1 MSADPAGRLP
11 VASGRQTWAA
21 VRRLAGPHRGLALA
35 ALLTAVAATAV
46 YLVTAPVLGRIVD
59 QVIENRPTSDLTGP
73 ITLLVVIALVY
84 ALLSMVSVVL
94 VARLG
99 EQILAELRE
108 RFIERALDLPLEQVE
123 SAGSGDLTSRV
134 TNDVSVISK
143 GIREALPSF
152 SRAALTIGLTLVG
165 LAVLDWR
172 FALAALCAAPI
183 QIWTVRWYLH
193 TAPPLYAKQR
203 VAVGDLQ
210 QELLDSISGAG
221 TVRAFGLRRAHLDK
235 VTARSGHSVAL
246 TLAAVRLQ
254 TRFFARLNL
263 AELIGLSAVLITG
276 YFLVDRGEVTVGA
289 ASAAALYFANLFNPI
304 NVALASIDEAQ
315 AAAASLARLVGVID
329 IAAEPAPAEVG
340 ADVGAESAPAPRP
353 APVEIDGVGHAYVPN
368 HDVLDDVSLA
378 LAAGEQVAVVGTS
391 GAGKTTLAK
400 LVAGVHRPTRGR
412 IRLAGV
418 DTRDL
423 GPRGVRRTVA
433 LITQEVHVFAGPLA
447 ADLRLARPE
456 ATDEDLHAAL
466 AAVGASEWVALLP
479 EGPATVVGDGGH
491 SLTVAQAQQLALA
504 RLLLVDPPVAIL
516 DEATAEAGSAGARIL
531 EEAAARAMSGRT
543 ALIVAHR
550 LTQAAS
556 ADRVVVLDSG
566 RVVEVGTHAELVA
579 AGGPYATLW
588 AAWSAGRPNEL
599 PIV

>member
-1 MSADPAGRLP
+1 MSADPAVRLP
-11 VASGRQTWAA
+11 VASAKQTWAA
-21 VRRLAGPHRGLALA
+21 VRRLGGPHRGLAVA

-59 QVIENRPTSDLTGP
+59 QVIGNRPTSDLTGP

-123 SAGSGDLTSRV
+123 AAGSGDLTSRV
-134 TNDVSVISK
+134 TNDVTVISK

-183 QIWTVRWYLH
+183 QIWTVRWYLR

-221 TVRAFGLRRAHLDK
+221 TVRAFGLRRSHLEK
-235 VTARSGHSVAL
+235 VHARSGHSVAL

-263 AELIGLSAVLITG
+263 AELIGLSAVLMTG
-276 YFLVDRGEVTVGA
+276 YVLVDRGEVTVGA

-329 IAAEPAPAEVG
+329 IPAEPPRPEVG
-340 ADVGAESAPAPRP
+340 PAPRP
-353 APVEIDGVGHAYVPN
+353 APVEIDGVGHAYVGD

-378 LAAGEQVAVVGTS
+378 LAAGEHVAVVGTS

-418 DTRDL
+418 DTGDL

-456 ATDEDLHAAL
+456 APDEDLHAAL
-466 AAVGASEWVALLP
+466 GAVGAAEWVALLP
-479 EGPATVVGDGGH
+479 DGLATVVGDGGH

-504 RLLLVDPPVAIL
+504 RLLLADRPVAIL
-516 DEATAEAGSAGARIL
+516 DEATAEAGSAGARVL
-531 EEAAARAMSGRT
+531 EEAAARAMAGRT

-556 ADRVVVLDSG
+556 ADRVVVLDAG
-566 RVVEVGTHAELVA
+566 RVVELGTHAELVG
-579 AGGPYATLW
+579 AGGPYARLW

>member
-35 ALLTAVAATAV
+35 ALVTAVSATAV

-73 ITLLVVIALVY
+73 ITLLVVIALVH

-134 TNDVSVISK
+134 TNDVAVISK

-172 FALAALCAAPI
+172 FALAALCAAPV
-183 QIWTVRWYLH
+183 QIWTVRWYLR

-221 TVRAFGLRRAHLDK
+221 TVRSFGLRSSHLGK
-235 VTARSGHSVAL
+235 VTARSGRSVAL

-329 IAAEPAPAEVG
+329 IPAETDPPAG
-340 ADVGAESAPAPRP
+340 SPAPRP
-353 APVEIDGVGHAYVPN
+353 APVDIDGVGHAYVPN

-378 LAAGEQVAVVGTS
+378 LAAGEQVALVGTS

-447 ADLRLARPE
+447 ADLRLSRPE
-456 ATDEDLHAAL
+456 APDEDLHAAL
-466 AAVGASEWVALLP
+466 AAVGAAEWVALLP
-479 EGPATVVGDGGH
+479 DGLATVVGDGGH

-504 RLLLVDPPVAIL
+504 RLLLADRPVAIL
-516 DEATAEAGSAGARIL
+516 DEATAEAGSAGARVL
-531 EEAAARAMSGRT
+531 EEAAARAMAGRT

-566 RVVEVGTHAELVA
+566 RVVELGTHAELVG
-579 AGGPYATLW
+579 AGGPYAMLW